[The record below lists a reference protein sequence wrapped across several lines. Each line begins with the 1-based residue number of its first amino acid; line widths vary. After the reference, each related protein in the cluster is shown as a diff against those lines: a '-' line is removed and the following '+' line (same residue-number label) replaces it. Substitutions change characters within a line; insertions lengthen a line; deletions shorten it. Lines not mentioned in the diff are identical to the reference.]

1 MRKAVLNQSYFLQ
14 WNSPYPVSG
23 TPSITVKTT
32 SSTYTYDMTQG
43 RASATVTAISND
55 RRTLTVDSQATGLK
69 EDQGQAFLI
78 TASDQIFNVQVV
90 RIAGTVAVLADTL
103 PREIDLSSNATL
115 EFSVWSKALPTDIT
129 GTAGTYAYSI
139 AYDENTGSSTR
150 ERIAKDYIK
159 VCARPFDTGLDHDD
173 LVRLFPQFAEAIPR
187 RQRDFKPQ
195 INRAEQDLILMIR
208 DSLLH
213 QSLTEDE
220 VFNAETFSNT
230 HAYLTAAIILEG
242 QNRFDEAAAMRTR
255 AKELYD
261 LAMRSV
267 SLDRDKDGII
277 EDGELDQ
284 RVSGV
289 KADLRGNFASR
300 QPTNYESTFVVKR
313 GMRF

>member
-14 WNSPYPVSG
+14 WNSPYPISG
-23 TPSITVKTT
+23 TPAITVKTL
-32 SSTYTYDMTQG
+32 SSTYTYDLTQG
-43 RASATVTAISND
+43 RSSANVTAISND
-55 RRTLTVDSQATGLK
+55 RRTLTIDNQVAGLK
-69 EDQGQAFLI
+69 DDEGQAFLI
-78 TASDQIFNVQVV
+78 TANDQIFNVQVV
-90 RIAGTVAVLADTL
+90 RVAGTVAILADTL
-103 PREIDLSSNATL
+103 PREVDLSSNASL
-115 EFSVWSKALPTDIT
+115 EFSTWSKVIPTDIT

-139 AYDENTGSSTR
+139 SYDENTGGSSR
-150 ERIAKDYIK
+150 ERIAKDYLK
-159 VCARPFDTGLDHDD
+159 VCPRPFDTGLDHDD
-173 LVRLFPQFAEAIPR
+173 LVRLFPQFADNIPR
-187 RQRDFKPQ
+187 RQRDFRPQ
-195 INRAEQDLILMIR
+195 IKRAKLDLVLMIR

-242 QNRFDEAAAMRTR
+242 QNRFEEAAALRNR
-255 AKELYD
+255 AIELYN

-277 EDGELDQ
+277 EEGELDQ

-289 KADLRGNFASR
+289 KSDLRGNFASR
-300 QPTNYESTFVVKR
+300 QPTEYEDTFKIKR